1 MLATLAFLYTVFGIC
16 LVIYFFILE
25 PIGKGFMKIVEV
37 DNQKL
42 VENRRREA
50 ENRKR
55 EAAKKQEFD
64 AKKFIETRVP
74 ACPKKPHA
82 DWTEE
87 EFTRLRK
94 RYLQLYKKYYFEKG
108 KGEDWKR
115 GINHCNQILSKYDK

>member
-1 MLATLAFLYTVFGIC
+1 MLATLALLYTIFGIC
-16 LVIYFFILE
+16 FVLYFFILL
-25 PIGKGFMKIVEV
+25 PIGKGLKKTVEV

-42 VENRRREA
+42 V

-74 ACPKKPHA
+74 ACPKKPYA

-94 RYLQLYKKYYFEKG
+94 RYLQLYKKYYFEQG
-108 KGEDWKR
+108 KGADWER
-115 GINHCNQILSKYDK
+115 GMNHVNQILSKYDK

>member
-1 MLATLAFLYTVFGIC
+1 MLATLAFLYTIFGIC
-16 LVIYFFILE
+16 LVIYFLILE
-25 PIGKGFMKIVEV
+25 PIGRGLKKMEM

-42 VENRRREA
+42 IENRRMEA

-74 ACPKKPHA
+74 ACPKKPYA

-94 RYLQLYKKYYFEKG
+94 RYLQLYKKSYFEEG
-108 KGEDWKR
+108 KGADWER
-115 GINHCNQILSKYDK
+115 GMNHVNQILSKYDK

>member
-16 LVIYFFILE
+16 LVIYFLILE
-25 PIGKGFMKIVEV
+25 PIGKGLMKTMEV

-42 VENRRREA
+42 V

-94 RYLQLYKKYYFEKG
+94 RYLQLYKKYYFEQG
-108 KGEDWKR
+108 KGEDWER
-115 GINHCNQILSKYDK
+115 GMNHVNQILSKYDK

>member
-1 MLATLAFLYTVFGIC
+1 MLATLAFLYTIFGIC
-16 LVIYFFILE
+16 LVIYFLILE
-25 PIGKGFMKIVEV
+25 PIGRGLKKMEM
-37 DNQKL
+37 DNRIM

-74 ACPKKPHA
+74 ACPKKPYA

-94 RYLQLYKKYYFEKG
+94 RYLQLYKKSYFEEG
-108 KGEDWKR
+108 KGADWER
-115 GINHCNQILSKYDK
+115 GMNHVNQILSKYDK